1 VPTYRIAK
9 RFTFDAGHRLARH
22 PELCRFPHGHTYQV
36 EVVLRADA
44 LDDFDM
50 VCDYQ
55 VLKSLVRS
63 EVDRLDH
70 AMILGPGD
78 AAREAF
84 APFAERLV
92 VLAEGE
98 PTAEVIARHLFR
110 ALAAVLRPGVDVT
123 SAAGVS
129 YRLPDGVRL
138 EAVRLWETPT
148 SWAEYSEEQGTG
160 DRGPGTAEQGQGT
173 GKQEQGT
180 GDRGPGTGR

>member
-9 RFTFDAGHRLARH
+9 RFTFDAGHRLAKH

-36 EVVLRADA
+36 EVVLSAGGLDA
-44 LDDFDM
+44 NDM

-55 VLKSLVRS
+55 VLKALVRR
-63 EVDRLDH
+63 EVDQLDH

-92 VLAEGE
+92 VLADGE
-98 PTAEVIARHLFR
+98 PTAEVIARHLYR
-110 ALAAVLRPGVDVT
+110 ALAAVLRPGAEVT
-123 SAAGVS
+123 SAAGVP

-138 EAVRLWETPT
+138 ESVRLWETPT
-148 SWAEYSEEQGTG
+148 SWAEYSEEPGSG
-160 DRGPGTAEQGQGT
+160 DRGPGSGE
-173 GKQEQGT
+173 
-180 GDRGPGTGR
+180 

>member
-1 VPTYRIAK
+1 MPTYRIAK
-9 RFTFDAGHRLARH
+9 RFTFDAGHRWSRH

-36 EVVLRADA
+36 EVVLRAGSLDA
-44 LDDFDM
+44 CDM

-55 VLKSLVRS
+55 VLKSLVRR

-70 AMILGPGD
+70 AMIVGADDPE
-78 AAREAF
+78 REAF

-92 VLAEGE
+92 VLADGE
-98 PTAEVIARHLFR
+98 PTAEVIARHLYR
-110 ALAAVLRPGVDVT
+110 ALAVALRPGTEVT
-123 SAAGVS
+123 SAAGVP

-160 DRGPGTAEQGQGT
+160 DRGQGTAE
-173 GKQEQGT
+173 
-180 GDRGPGTGR
+180 